1 MSLRNLR
8 EVSAEAGTFVA
19 AGALILLLVLPVPGW
34 ALDGLLA
41 LNLGAGLLTLLVAAR
56 ATSTVALRA
65 LPSVLLLATVARLGI
80 EVAATRAILTRGD
93 AGALIPAV
101 GRVALGGDWVVGA
114 AVFAVLVGVQYLV
127 VTRGAERVAEV
138 AARFALDAVPGRQ
151 MSLDAAIRAGL
162 VDGGAASR
170 ERQALADESAFHA
183 SMDGAMKF
191 VRGDALAG
199 ALIAAVNLLGGAAV
213 GTLRD
218 GAGPLASLRRYGV
231 LAVGEGLLAQ
241 VPSLLCALAAA
252 LAVTRAQSR
261 DDVARSLSD
270 TLLSDRSAARGAAA
284 VLAVLGLLPGVP
296 LAPFAVA
303 SLALAWLSLRDA
315 PEREVARVE
324 LHAPPSERAAATA
337 MVGELSRDAREAL
350 GCAPPSTRVVP
361 SERWGL
367 SLDGVR
373 VATCAD
379 ADATRQ
385 ALRSLLVT
393 RPSRWFGVDEAAR
406 WIDEL
411 SRSAPALVGAVVPR
425 RSSQVELT
433 ATLRALLDSG
443 VPVSQGRALLQRL
456 VETPRGVSPEAL
468 AELLRADLSAS
479 IASRWAPAGELRALD
494 LAPLLADALIDAA
507 TSAGDLSPGPAI
519 RRDLRE
525 ALDAL
530 PADAPAIVV
539 TSDAARRPLERALRA
554 VGSELTVLSLSEL
567 EGSVVERVATLGP
580 RL

>member
-1 MSLRNLR
+1 MTLRNLR
-8 EVSAEAGTFVA
+8 EVPREAGVFVA
-19 AGALILLLVLPVPGW
+19 VGALILLLVLPLPGW

-41 LNLGAGLLTLLVAAR
+41 LNLGAAVLTLLVAAR
-56 ATSTVALRA
+56 ATSNAMLGA
-65 LPSVLLLATVARLGI
+65 LPSVLLLATVARLAI

-138 AARFALDAVPGRQ
+138 AARFALDALPGRQ
-151 MSLDAAIRAGL
+151 MSLEAAVRAGL
-162 VDGGAASR
+162 IDGVAASR
-170 ERQALADESAFHA
+170 ERAALADESAFHA

-218 GAGPLASLRRYGV
+218 GSGAIESLRRYGV

-252 LAVTRAQSR
+252 LAVTRAQSPH
-261 DDVARSLSD
+261 DVPRALSE
-270 TLLSDRSAARGAAA
+270 TLLSDPRAARGAAA
-284 VLAVLGLLPGVP
+284 VLALLGLLPGIP

-303 SLALAWLSLRDA
+303 AAALAWLSTRA
-315 PEREVARVE
+315 PPPLSHARLEV
-324 LHAPPSERAAATA
+324 HAPARARSAAATLLR
-337 MVGELSRDAREAL
+337 ELSREAREAL
-350 GCAPPSTRVVP
+350 GCAAPAARVV
-361 SERWGL
+361 SAERWAIA
-367 SLDGVR
+367 LDGVR
-373 VATCAD
+373 VATCTD
-379 ADATRQ
+379 ADEARR
-385 ALRSLLVT
+385 ALRSLLLT
-393 RPSRWFGVDEAAR
+393 RPSRWFGVDDAAR

-411 SRSAPALVGAVVPR
+411 TAAAPALVGAAVPR
-425 RSSQVELT
+425 RCSPVELT
-433 ATLRALLDSG
+433 AALRVLLDSG
-443 VPVSQGRALLQRL
+443 VPISQGRAMLQRL
-456 VETPRGVSPEAL
+456 VETPRGPSTDAL
-468 AELLRADLSAS
+468 AEILRGDLAAS
-479 IASRWAPAGELRALD
+479 ISLRWAPAGELRAIEV
-494 LAPLLADALIDAA
+494 APLLADAVIDAA
-507 TSAGDLSPGPAI
+507 RGAGELAPGPAL

-530 PADAPAIVV
+530 PADAPSVVV

-567 EGSVVERVATLGP
+567 EGAGVERVATLGP